1 MRLHSLQV
9 GLYTSFIL
17 TINLLQHFT
26 LSNNHIY
33 SPCLRLTAAWRS
45 CILDWRENSGE
56 SSLGTKFAVAE
67 SEKLQESGQIEFPE
81 LLPVRLGEP
90 RSNCRRFPGT
100 QLPCN
105 PETLFTGDF
114 LRFKISALAWAFE
127 IKIGTG
133 KIEKGFSSPML
144 ATSSHVYEFD

>member
-1 MRLHSLQV
+1 
-9 GLYTSFIL
+9 
-17 TINLLQHFT
+17 
-26 LSNNHIY
+26 
-33 SPCLRLTAAWRS
+33 
-45 CILDWRENSGE
+45 
-56 SSLGTKFAVAE
+56 
-67 SEKLQESGQIEFPE
+67 

>member
-1 MRLHSLQV
+1 
-9 GLYTSFIL
+9 
-17 TINLLQHFT
+17 
-26 LSNNHIY
+26 
-33 SPCLRLTAAWRS
+33 
-45 CILDWRENSGE
+45 
-56 SSLGTKFAVAE
+56 
-67 SEKLQESGQIEFPE
+67 
-81 LLPVRLGEP
+81 
-90 RSNCRRFPGT
+90 
-100 QLPCN
+100 LPCN